1 MKKISISLKS
11 LDPVF
16 EKLEKLSKVQ
26 RLLIFVFSFI
36 ILVGPFGYFAIYPQ
50 YKKVSDLKADYEKL
64 ENELRQATI
73 PAARLPKLK
82 KQLAAAEAKFKIAG
96 KALPE
101 KEEIPSLLA
110 AISRSGQDAGL
121 EFHLFQPQAE
131 INKDFYAE
139 IPVSIKIQGSYHNVG
154 IFFDKVSNLPRIVN
168 IRDIKI
174 KPLSASIGKLTASC
188 TAVTYKFVEEEST
201 KPGKKKKK
209 KPKKK

>member
-36 ILVGPFGYFAIYPQ
+36 ILVGPFGYFAIYPL

-73 PAARLPKLK
+73 TAARLPKLK